1 MNLLETTEGT
11 DRFGMTCEATAE
23 DFDRPAENR
32 LMQDYARDVA
42 SAPMLERKVEA
53 RYAAELHEAR
63 VAIAELILRLPDSTR
78 KSLLNGHAKGPED
91 GARWPLKQLD
101 PCCEQLMKHT
111 AEDGDRKVRRIL
123 EKVRTEKARLD
134 RARDALIVSNL
145 RLVVHLA
152 KEYHS
157 YNMSFLDLVQEGN
170 VGLIEAVERFE
181 HQRGLRFGTYAAWW
195 IRRSILLAFAEKSGL
210 IRTSRYMKKRI
221 SDLNAATRELTV
233 SLGRPPTSHEVAA
246 RMEIPVA
253 KVDELRA
260 MVHEPQPLE
269 SFGTQSAGRE
279 PLKSVPDRRSR
290 SPLHGILDRERKEKM
305 LAAME
310 TLEPRERRVLEMR
323 FGLGDERR
331 HTLREIGRTLRVSR
345 ERVRQIERLAISRL
359 LSSRVGRELA

>member
-1 MNLLETTEGT
+1 MNLPRTTERN
-11 DRFGMTCEATAE
+11 DRFAAMGD

-42 SAPMLERKVEA
+42 SAPLLEKKVEA
-53 RYAAELHEAR
+53 EYAAKLHEAR
-63 VAIAELILRLPDSTR
+63 VAIAELFLKLPRTYR
-78 KSLLNGHAKGPED
+78 EALLNGHAKGPED
-91 GARWPLKQLD
+91 RERWPLKQLD
-101 PCCEQLMKHT
+101 PCCEQLMRHST
-111 AEDGDRKVRRIL
+111 GCSDPRVRRIL
-123 EKVRTEKARLD
+123 EEVRAEKARLD

-181 HQRGLRFGTYAAWW
+181 HHRGLRFGTYAAWW
-195 IRRSILLAFAEKSGL
+195 IRRAILLAFAEKSGL

-233 SLGRPPTSHEVAA
+233 SLGRRPTSQEIAE
-246 RMEIPVA
+246 RMETPVA

-260 MVHEPQPLE
+260 MAHEPQSLE
-269 SFGTQSAGRE
+269 NFGTQSDRKE
-279 PLKSVPDRRSR
+279 ILTSVPDRRSK
-290 SPLHGILDRERKEKM
+290 SPLHGILDRERKEKI

-310 TLEPRERRVLEMR
+310 ILEPRERKVLEMR
-323 FGLGDERR
+323 FGLGGGSRR
-331 HTLREIGRTLRVSR
+331 TLKEIGRTLRISR